1 MNENS
6 RRIEQIKVENIV
18 WIIYFFLIGLCL
30 YANSLEKDYFLT
42 GSLEKKE
49 SYRKIT
55 IFIFVVAVII
65 YLYFTYDNYEDYK
78 SLGINDSIKK
88 KRLTELS
95 LFASSLVLISGL
107 IFLYI
112 SIVDTELEIELAF
125 N

>member
-42 GSLEKKE
+42 GNLEKKE

-65 YLYFTYDNYEDYK
+65 YLYFTYDNYGDYK

>member
-1 MNENS
+1 MNETS
-6 RRIEQIKVENIV
+6 RRLEQIKVENIV

-30 YANSLEKDYFLT
+30 YANTLEKDYFLT
-42 GSLEKKE
+42 GNLKKKE

-55 IFIFVVAVII
+55 IFIFIVATII

-78 SLGINDSIKK
+78 NLDINASIKK

-95 LFASSLVLISGL
+95 LFASTLVLISGI

-112 SIVDTELEIELAF
+112 SIIDTELEIELAF

>member
-42 GSLEKKE
+42 GNLEKKE

-78 SLGINDSIKK
+78 SLSINDSIKK

-107 IFLYI
+107 MFLYI

>member
-18 WIIYFFLIGLCL
+18 WILYFFLIGLCL

-42 GSLEKKE
+42 GNLEKKE

-65 YLYFTYDNYEDYK
+65 YLYFTYDNYGDYK

>member
-42 GSLEKKE
+42 GNLEKKE

-65 YLYFTYDNYEDYK
+65 YLYFTYDNYGDYK

-95 LFASSLVLISGL
+95 FFASSLVLISGL

>member
-42 GSLEKKE
+42 GNLEKKE

-78 SLGINDSIKK
+78 SLGINDSINK

>member
-18 WIIYFFLIGLCL
+18 W
-30 YANSLEKDYFLT
+30 
-42 GSLEKKE
+42 
-49 SYRKIT
+49 
-55 IFIFVVAVII
+55 II

-78 SLGINDSIKK
+78 SLGINDSIKR

>member
-42 GSLEKKE
+42 GNLEKKE

-88 KRLTELS
+88 
-95 LFASSLVLISGL
+95 
-107 IFLYI
+107 
-112 SIVDTELEIELAF
+112 
-125 N
+125 